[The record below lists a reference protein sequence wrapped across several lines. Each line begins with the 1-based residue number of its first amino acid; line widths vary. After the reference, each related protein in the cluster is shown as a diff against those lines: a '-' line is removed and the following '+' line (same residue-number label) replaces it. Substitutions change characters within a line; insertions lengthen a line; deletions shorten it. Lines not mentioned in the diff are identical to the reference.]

1 MKKKQDSQFNNLSG
15 GAPDVPKK
23 KQTHKP
29 SSFEQKLLNSLIEDA
44 LSQQVSTN
52 KARKVKEEAAQ
63 AVIAVLSEFLSS
75 YIIIGYDFD
84 GTPIRVVC
92 AKTGR
97 DSDALAQALQRY
109 IMTSHFNN
117 DSNLQ

>member
-1 MKKKQDSQFNNLSG
+1 MKKNQNSQFNNLSG
-15 GAPDVPKK
+15 GSPDSPKK
-23 KQTHKP
+23 KPLYKV
-29 SSFEQKLLNSLIEDA
+29 SISEQKLVNSLIQDA
-44 LSQQVSTN
+44 LSQQIAAN
-52 KARKVKEEAAQ
+52 KDRKVKEEAAK

-109 IMTSHFNN
+109 IMTSQFGN
-117 DSNLQ
+117 DITP